1 MKKLPILLFLISLSF
16 VSFVS
21 AQQAAKIA
29 FVRPTALIQAY
40 GPDTEA
46 AKLLQERDVELQG
59 LADEIKALQA
69 KAATD
74 AGLTADERARASLLV
89 NTFDTTQ
96 KRYEDDINKAS
107 APILKEIDTAIKEVA
122 AAQGYDLVFD
132 AEVVETSGLLVYA
145 NFANTPDIT
154 DLVVAQIKIKLG
166 Q

>member
-40 GPDTEA
+40 GPNTEA
-46 AKLLQERDVELQG
+46 AKLLQERDIELQG

-89 NTFDTTQ
+89 NTFETTQ

-107 APILKEIDTAIKEVA
+107 APILKEIDAAIKEVA

-154 DLVVAQIKIKLG
+154 DLVVAQIKTKLG